1 MADNSKPGA
10 VKLFQAVNV
19 LESLYPLEYAESWD
33 NPGLIAGDL
42 FWDVKK
48 IRFAVDPT
56 YETVAEAIEE
66 GTDLLICHHPLFFRS
81 VHQVSGQ
88 GFRGDIINR
97 LIEAKCALWVGH
109 TNADA
114 AVRGQADA
122 AAFALG
128 LKNCEALVPIDEKK
142 VRPADAGK
150 PVGIGR
156 VGYLETEMTLRQF
169 AVRVHEVLQST
180 QAGIRVAGDLEAK
193 ISKVA
198 VLPGSGILHHR
209 GDQQPQRG
217 MYGKAL
223 HVVGFQKDVI
233 PDHRDLAHR
242 GVLSALFRRQQE
254 KPRAVSLHKLLARG
268 GGELRGDRQHGAADI
283 HQRRIAGERAQGI
296 AAYKEGQGP
305 LPRVPIGLLPD
316 GGFQLL
322 TEPGELPVTDR
333 HAGLRNHGRKVREA
347 FKIPEFSHG
356 GSFHFFAL
364 SSFLRTSSR
373 PVR

>member
-97 LIEAKCALWVGH
+97 LIEVKCALWVGH

-198 VLPGSGILHHR
+198 VLPGSGDSEFDAVRVCGADVYVTSDLRHHPVV
-209 GDQQPQRG
+209 DAMQQAQYEARLRNAGIDAGSVSGSSAKDSQYPSPAFIDTAHSAIERMWFSYAKNDVPNEIEKQFGFRPQISVSE
-217 MYGKAL
+217 L
-223 HVVGFQKDVI
+223 VTD
-233 PDHRDLAHR
+233 PW
-242 GVLSALFRRQQE
+242 VLSIR
-254 KPRAVSLHKLLARG
+254 
-268 GGELRGDRQHGAADI
+268 
-283 HQRRIAGERAQGI
+283 
-296 AAYKEGQGP
+296 
-305 LPRVPIGLLPD
+305 
-316 GGFQLL
+316 
-322 TEPGELPVTDR
+322 
-333 HAGLRNHGRKVREA
+333 
-347 FKIPEFSHG
+347 
-356 GSFHFFAL
+356 
-364 SSFLRTSSR
+364 
-373 PVR
+373 